1 MTRTVSILCALCLAG
16 CQHALLSTTAT
27 TAVESEGRSGQ
38 QEELPHEPTIARQ
51 MASLKPGD
59 KCTVLLTSSTSE
71 YTQEVHG
78 TVASSGDGVLV
89 LSDAEEIVKGR
100 SEKGVPALG
109 DIPYVNRLFRNTGV
123 GSVRKP
129 VGTQTFS
136 AKQLQAVWI
145 DP

>member
-16 CQHALLSTTAT
+16 CQQALLSTSA
-27 TAVESEGRSGQ
+27 TAVQSEGSGQ
-38 QEELPHEPTIARQ
+38 EEELPHEPTIAQQ

-59 KCTVLLTSSTSE
+59 KCTVFLASSTAE

-78 TVASSGDGVLV
+78 TVASSGEGVLV
-89 LSDAEEIVKGR
+89 LSDAEEIVTGG
-100 SEKGVPALG
+100 SEQGVPALG
-109 DIPYVNRLFRNTGV
+109 RIPYVNRLFKNTGV

-136 AKQLQAVWI
+136 AKQLQAVWL

>member
-1 MTRTVSILCALCLAG
+1 MLCALCLAG
-16 CQHALLSTTAT
+16 CQQALLSTAAT
-27 TAVESEGRSGQ
+27 TAVDSEGNGQ
-38 QEELPHEPTIARQ
+38 EEELPHEPTIAQQ

-59 KCTVLLTSSTSE
+59 KCTVLLASSTSE

-78 TVASSGDGVLV
+78 TVASSGEGVLV
-89 LSDAEEIVKGR
+89 LSDAEEIVTGR
-100 SEKGVPALG
+100 SEQGVPALG
-109 DIPYVNRLFRNTGV
+109 RIPYVNRLFKNTGI

-136 AKQLQAVWI
+136 AKQLQAVWV